1 MKSKRSRN
9 RRFSG
14 KGPSFRLGHQ
24 NDALYLIDSREQLID
39 VLTEAAGVEHNLLC
53 SYLYA
58 GFSLKGEAEIK
69 KGEAEIK
76 RAKRARAVERW
87 QGVQQILVN
96 TFLPNFYS
104 LELAHKML
112 IRRRTAC
119 RTL

>member
-24 NDALYLIDSREQLID
+24 NDALYLFDSREQLID

-69 KGEAEIK
+69 

-87 QGVQQILVN
+87 QRVQQILVN

-112 IRRRTAC
+112 IRLRTAC

>member
-1 MKSKRSRN
+1 L
-9 RRFSG
+9 
-14 KGPSFRLGHQ
+14 RLGHQ

-58 GFSLKGEAEIK
+58 GLSL

-76 RAKRARAVERW
+76 RAKRVRAVERW

-104 LELAHKML
+104 LELAHKMFSVCGQEL
-112 IRRRTAC
+112 FYDISA
-119 RTL
+119 